1 MIGAVRM
8 KLVTFNIR
16 LDWNRDSENNFCFR
30 KPLILKKIRQES
42 PDIICFQEVLP
53 HVAHWLKE
61 SLPEYYIV
69 GCPRGADL
77 QDEQACIAYRATRFN
92 LLKLD
97 SYWLSHTPNIP
108 GSRYPEQ
115 SPCPRICTQVTLQ
128 DLATGKVFRL
138 ANTHLDH
145 EGHKA
150 RILGA
155 KQIIERMK
163 AEDFFSGAPAI
174 LVGDLNAEPDSIEIQ
189 YITNNF
195 GLRNLAQ
202 DVGITYHGFHKVDM
216 PAQIDYIFVTEEISC
231 DTVEKWTDNV
241 NGVYLSDHYP
251 VCAEIIIN

>member
-1 MIGAVRM
+1 M

-16 LDWNRDSENNFCFR
+16 LDWNYDNENNFCFR
-30 KPLILKKIRQES
+30 KPLILNKIRQEN

-53 HVAHWLKE
+53 HVALWLKE
-61 SLPEYYIV
+61 SLPGYYIV

-77 QDEQACIAYRATRFN
+77 QDEQACIAYRANRFN

-97 SYWLSHTPNIP
+97 SYWLSLTPNVP
-108 GSRYPEQ
+108 GSRYAEQ

-128 DLATGKVFRL
+128 DLVTGKVFRL

-145 EGHKA
+145 EGHRA

-163 AEDFFSGAPAI
+163 AEEFFPNAPAI
-174 LVGDLNAEPDSIEIQ
+174 LVGDLNAEPNSIEIM
-189 YITNNF
+189 YIAENF
-195 GLRNLAQ
+195 ALRNIAQ
-202 DVGITYHGFHKVDM
+202 DVGITYHGFQKANPPV
-216 PAQIDYIFVTEEISC
+216 QIDYIFVTDEINCSK
-231 DTVEKWTDNV
+231 VEKWIDHE

-251 VCAEIIIN
+251 ICAEITIN